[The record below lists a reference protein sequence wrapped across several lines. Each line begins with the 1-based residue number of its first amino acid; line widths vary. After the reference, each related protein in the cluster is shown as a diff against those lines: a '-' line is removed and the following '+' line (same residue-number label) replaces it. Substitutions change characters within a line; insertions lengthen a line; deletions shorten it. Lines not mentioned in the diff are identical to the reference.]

1 MLARVL
7 LHVPTRVFL
16 HVLPREEHMC
26 YIAKS
31 NMCSML
37 ALGMAMW
44 LGWGNIFHID
54 RGSIQKKYGSIQFFP
69 KDVPPPPPIWESL
82 FREKIEGLLC
92 ILGHKEHFRLKG
104 TFLVNIFTK
113 S

>member
-31 NMCSML
+31 NMYSML

-54 RGSIQKKYGSIQFFP
+54 RGSIQKNTVAYLIFP
-69 KDVPPPPPIWESL
+69 KKRLPPPPFWESL

-92 ILGHKEHFRLKG
+92 ILGHKEHFWLTWSPKVKVLSL
-104 TFLVNIFTK
+104 F
-113 S
+113 